1 MKNLLKWIETTL
13 VLLVFAL
20 IALFFFARSFVESFE
35 SYYLIAVV
43 VTMTMFFFLIVFSSR
58 TLMVEFDTDDNQ
70 P

>member
-35 SYYLIAVV
+35 PYYLIAVV
-43 VTMTMFFFLIVFSSR
+43 VTMTMLLVVFSSR
-58 TLMVEFDTDDNQ
+58 TLMVEFDTTDD
-70 P
+70 

>member
-35 SYYLIAVV
+35 PYYLIAVV
-43 VTMTMFFFLIVFSSR
+43 VTMTMFLIVFSSR

>member
-20 IALFFFARSFVESFE
+20 IALFFFARSFVESSE
-35 SYYLIAVV
+35 PYYLIAVV
-43 VTMTMFFFLIVFSSR
+43 VTMTMFLIVFSSR
-58 TLMVEFDTDDNQ
+58 TLLVEFDTDDNQ